1 MSIKI
6 FVDVTNPGHY
16 FAACGLFEL
25 TARLDRAAEARFGER
40 TFTIATRVTLADVM
54 AKFVAAGFSIAR
66 DDSASDDVDEGEGED
81 EEGGSDSA
89 APLEVGAPFGLVLD
103 WWKSEQGK
111 DLKLWAGTMNG
122 PRIAQ
127 AMLAAL
133 SSPDVVSPALLDHAA
148 VVFDPS
154 SPTKK
159 VEPFYF
165 DARRAGNASSRDVG
179 FAPNDLKFETLAF
192 PAVEALCIV
201 GLQRFRPVRVERRV
215 FDYTAWT
222 EPAPLLVGAAL
233 CAGHGQTAIAKT
245 YRFESWFRTSQ
256 KKHKAFKPAIL
267 RPEGDAR

>member
-1 MSIKI
+1 MSIEI
-6 FVDVTNPGHY
+6 FVDVTNPGQY

-25 TARLDRAAEARFGER
+25 TARLDRAAEARFGEG
-40 TFTIATRVTLADVM
+40 TFEIAAEVSLSTVVM
-54 AKFVAAGFSIAR
+54 TFVSAGFSVAD
-66 DDSASDDVDEGEGED
+66 DDSTSDDDED
-81 EEGGSDSA
+81 EASDSA
-89 APLEVGAPFGLVLD
+89 AALKVGAPFGVVLD
-103 WWKSEQGK
+103 WWKTDHGK

-133 SSPDVVSPALLDHAA
+133 SAPGVVDSALLDHAA
-148 VVFDPS
+148 VVVDPS
-154 SPTKK
+154 NPSQK

-179 FAPNDLKFETLAF
+179 FAPNDLNNFKTLAF

-215 FDYTAWT
+215 FDYTPWT
-222 EPAPLLVGAAL
+222 DPAPLVVAAAL
-233 CAGHGQTAIAKT
+233 CAGHGRTSVAKT

-256 KKHKAFKPAIL
+256 RKHKAFKPAIL
-267 RPEGDAR
+267 RPEGDPR

>member
-1 MSIKI
+1 MSIEI

-25 TARLDRAAEARFGER
+25 TSRLDRSAEARFSDRSFE
-40 TFTIATRVTLADVM
+40 IATAATLSEVV
-54 AKFVAAGFSIAR
+54 AKFVSAGFAVAEEEAGP
-66 DDSASDDVDEGEGED
+66 DDDAEEDD
-81 EEGGSDSA
+81 GGSDSA
-89 APLEVGAPFGLVLD
+89 APLEVAAPFSLVLD
-103 WWKSEQGK
+103 WWKTDQGK

-133 SSPDVVSPALLDHAA
+133 SNPALVGAGLLDYAA

-154 SPTKK
+154 NPSKK

-179 FAPNDLKFETLAF
+179 FAPNDLMFETLAF

-215 FDYTAWT
+215 FDYSVWT
-222 EPAPLLVGAAL
+222 EPAPLVAAAAL
-233 CAGHGQTAIAKT
+233 CAGHGTSSTAKT

-256 KKHKAFKPAIL
+256 RKHKAFKPAIL
-267 RPEGDAR
+267 RPEGESR